1 MSQFRSS
8 ALSANLQE
16 TQGPIEIP
24 AEQLLLLE
32 LTKNLYGVSKRVQE
46 FLTELNHPFAN
57 WDLVIE
63 GLRLT
68 SLSYLHYY
76 LNHADKLAAI
86 SVMVEIIKGAFTAD
100 LPKKNE
106 LELLRTTLEF
116 LAKLLEAEDSEIYE
130 KYVLDTLEHLAGV
143 FQKEP
148 DLCPGR
154 STLFNRSYKKFLTPD
169 KINRIYTDLFRQSL
183 IVTYQCWL
191 EHCDLTRWYEENRN
205 LFSSESDYQD
215 VLKSLAPTVWQDLM
229 EKAEAAV
236 TDEDLIVLPDYKT
249 LVDKALN
256 TVQKID
262 EPADRAQVLLYM
274 VDNETFASYEH
285 WLMSDLVSCL
295 RALGS
300 SDESVLL
307 NFIPRFFTLLN
318 RHQFKR
324 KSIALNCAYTLGETL
339 AGRQEI
345 RLLEEFVYQ
354 LINVPFEAPDIYGVT
369 DQWEVLI
376 NPNHLPHVRLMM
388 HLVEIDP
395 SRFRRLLSA
404 LVLQIAI
411 QGLFIKDTDLFQKD
425 VSRLLNSKI
434 SPVYQ
439 KVKQLARM
447 FPIYFT
453 EIGSEGEL
461 RDVSTEI
468 DQIQARRDPLIH
480 FLRKLT
486 HVESN
491 NTQVEFTREIIG
503 YWTSGD
509 KRILKPWLPA
519 EVYAVLEP
527 AGEYFDSVHSIF
539 GSLDRSLTYPAYLR
553 LDYDLIASYIDD
565 QAGIPEIEIKRAKL
579 LVRLYKL
586 LEQKYSFATEDIASW
601 IQRSVLVKDQ
611 QAEFF
616 LRSLEDGN
624 PLEILQSTLDVLES
638 LQDIILDP
646 EPTSGDERIYY
657 KRHIAAGIPS
667 MYGAYR
673 ERKFEALGMTF
684 RLEKLARSLFADLVS
699 SINLTY
705 VTKKT
710 LLDIHEILTL
720 LVRALHIDGMTSAS
734 LENNINL
741 LAMGLQAQGFSVD
754 QFVNV
759 FQYIAGDVNEITNR
773 YVLNVHAGNMELI
786 LDRLPAAGPG
796 SSSGND
802 ASYSLSESVL
812 RGLIT
817 SCFGLQDLDDLV
829 GKVLVAMTSM
839 RQHLD
844 DQMQTLLMSYDPYRL
859 LSPIHGDKNPYDDP
873 LHLGSK
879 GYFLKRL
886 GLFEMPVPEGFIVTT
901 ELFRCQ
907 RAMNYA
913 PFQEDTRN
921 RIEEYLTA
929 LESVSGKRFGK
940 VRNPLLLSVRSSSV
954 MSMPGMMS
962 TFLNVGLNDEIAET
976 LGKNEKYSWGAWDCY
991 RRLIQSWAMS
1001 HGVDRDVFDEAIQ
1014 NAKLRYGVEKKM
1026 EFRPEHMR
1034 EIAYH
1039 YKEIMADHGVSLIQ
1053 QPFEQLVRAIQIVLE
1068 SWFAQRAEDYRQHLG
1083 IADQWGTS
1091 VIVQRMVFGNL
1102 NEQSGSG
1109 VIMTRSP
1116 IDSEASFDLYGDYN
1130 VCSQGEDVVSG
1141 LVNPLPITVSQ
1152 QQHENSNS
1160 GDSSLQV
1167 QFPDIYAKLKNA
1179 AAFLIEGQG
1188 YAHQEIEFT
1197 FESERIEDLYIL
1209 QTRNMV
1215 FAENERVQVFVTSES
1230 LKNSLLGR
1238 GIGAGGGALSGLVAF
1253 TTADILELRS
1263 RDPGCSVILV
1273 RPDTVPEDFSLIAQ
1287 ADGLLTAR
1295 GGCTSH
1301 AAVAAQRLGKTCVVN
1316 CRSLRVEEGRQRA
1329 ELNGKKFHFGDCL
1342 SIDGRQGTIYRGDFP
1357 VQYEDIVL

>member
-1 MSQFRSS
+1 VSDFRSS

-24 AEQLLLLE
+24 PEQLALLE
-32 LTKNLYGVSKRVQE
+32 ITRNLYGVSKRVQE
-46 FLTELNHPFAN
+46 FLIELNHPFAN
-57 WDLVIE
+57 WDSVIE

-68 SLSYLHYY
+68 SLSYLHYF
-76 LNHADKLAAI
+76 LKHADKLTAI
-86 SVMVEIIKGAFTAD
+86 SVLVEIIKGAFAAD
-100 LPKKNE
+100 LPPKNE

-116 LAKLLEAEDSEIYE
+116 LAKLLEAEESENFE
-130 KYVLDTLEHLAGV
+130 SYVLDTLEHLEEV

-148 DLCPGR
+148 TLCQGR
-154 STLFNRSYKKFLTPD
+154 STLLNRFCQEFLPHKKL
-169 KINRIYTDLFRQSL
+169 NRVYTDLFRQSL
-183 IVTYQCWL
+183 LVTYQGWL
-191 EHCDLTRWYEENRN
+191 EHCDLSVWYSANRN

-215 VLKSLAPTVWQDLM
+215 VLEALTPSVWQELM
-229 EKAEAAV
+229 EMAEAAE
-236 TDEDLIVLPDYKT
+236 TARDLLVLPDYKA
-249 LVDKALN
+249 LVDKALD

-262 EPADRAQVLLYM
+262 EPADRAQFLLYM
-274 VDNETFASYEH
+274 VDNETFANYEH

-339 AGRQEI
+339 AGRPEN
-345 RLLEEFVYQ
+345 RLLEEFIYQ

-369 DQWEVLI
+369 DRWEVLI
-376 NPNHLPHVRLMM
+376 NPNHLPHVRLLM
-388 HLVEIDP
+388 HLIEIDP
-395 SRFRRLLSA
+395 SRFRKLLSA

-411 QGLFIKDTDLFQKD
+411 RGLFIKDTDLFQKD
-425 VSRLLNSKI
+425 VSQLLNAKI

-447 FPIYFT
+447 FPVYFT

-491 NTQVEFTREIIG
+491 NTQVDFTREIIG

-509 KRILKPWLPA
+509 KVPLKPWLPA
-519 EVYAVLEP
+519 EIYAVLEP
-527 AGEYFDSVHSIF
+527 AGVYFDNVHSIF
-539 GSLDRSLTYPAYLR
+539 DSLDHSLTYPDYLQ
-553 LDYDLIASYIDD
+553 LDYDLIASHIDNQSD
-565 QAGIPEIEIKRAKL
+565 IPETEIKRAKL

-611 QAEFF
+611 QAASF
-616 LRSLEDGN
+616 LKSIGEGN
-624 PLEILQSTLDVLES
+624 PLEILQTTLDVLES
-638 LQDIILDP
+638 LQGIILDP
-646 EPTSGDERIYY
+646 ALSSGDERIYY

-710 LLDIHEILTL
+710 LLDIHQILTL

-754 QFVNV
+754 QFLNV
-759 FQYIAGDVNEITNR
+759 FQYISGDVNEIANR
-773 YVLNVHAGNMELI
+773 YVLNVHAGNMDVI
-786 LDRLPAAGPG
+786 LDHLPTADPESTGLDD
-796 SSSGND
+796 SSF
-802 ASYSLSESVL
+802 SLSERVL

-829 GKVLVAMTSM
+829 GKVLIAMTNM
-839 RQHLD
+839 RLHLD

-859 LSPIHGDKNPYDDP
+859 LSTIHGDKNPYDDP

-886 GLFEMPVPEGFIVTT
+886 GLFGMPVPEGFIVTT

-907 RAMNYA
+907 RAMNYE
-913 PFQEDTRN
+913 PFQEDARN
-921 RIEEYLTA
+921 RIEEYLNA

-1001 HGVDRDVFDEAIQ
+1001 HGVDRDIFDEAIQ
-1014 NAKLRYGVEKKM
+1014 TAKLRYGVEKKM

-1034 EIAYH
+1034 EIAYQ

-1053 QPFEQLVRAIQIVLE
+1053 QPFEQLIRAIQIVLE

-1109 VIMTRSP
+1109 VVMTSSP
-1116 IDSEASFDLYGDYN
+1116 IGSEASFDLYGDYN

-1141 LVNPLPITVSQ
+1141 LVNPLPITLSQ
-1152 QQHENSNS
+1152 QQHESSNS
-1160 GDSSLQV
+1160 GGSSLQV
-1167 QFPDIYAKLKNA
+1167 QFPDIYAKLKSA
-1179 AAFLIEGQG
+1179 ATFLVEEQG

-1230 LKNSLLGR
+1230 LKNSVLGR
-1238 GIGAGGGALSGLVAF
+1238 GIGAGGGALSGMVAF
-1253 TTADILELRS
+1253 TSADIQELRS
-1263 RDPGCSVILV
+1263 RDPDCSVILV

-1316 CRSLRVEEGRQRA
+1316 CRTLRVEEGRRRA
-1329 ELNGKKFHFGDCL
+1329 ELNGRKFRYGEWL
-1342 SIDGRQGTIYRGDFP
+1342 SIDGRQGTIYQGDFP
-1357 VQYEDIVL
+1357 VQYEDIVF

>member
-24 AEQLLLLE
+24 PEQLSLLE
-32 LTKNLYGVSKRVQE
+32 ITNNLYGVSKRIQE

-68 SLSYLHYY
+68 SLSYLHYF
-76 LNHADKLAAI
+76 LDHAENTTAI
-86 SVMVEIIKGAFTAD
+86 TVLVDIFKGAYRAD
-100 LPKKNE
+100 IPKKNE

-116 LAKLLEAEDSEIYE
+116 LVKLIENEQSDLYANF
-130 KYVLDTLEHLAGV
+130 VLDTLQYLQKV
-143 FQKEP
+143 FQEHP
-148 DLCPGR
+148 DLCQGR
-154 STLFNRSYKKFLTPD
+154 STLFNRFGHNFKPHSQFIPV
-169 KINRIYTDLFRQSL
+169 YTELFQHSL
-183 IVTYQCWL
+183 LVTYKCWL
-191 EHCDLTRWYEENRN
+191 EHCDLAHWYRDNRN
-205 LFSSESDYQD
+205 LFSAEMDYQD
-215 VLKSLAPTVWQDLM
+215 VLESLAPNIWQDLM
-229 EKAEAAV
+229 EKAQAAS
-236 TDEDLIVLPDYKT
+236 TIEDLYDLPDYKA
-249 LVDKALN
+249 LVDKALS
-256 TVQKID
+256 TIRKVD
-262 EPADRAQVLLYM
+262 EPADRAQFLLYM
-274 VDNETFASYEH
+274 VDNEAFGNYEH

-295 RALGS
+295 RTLES
-300 SDESVLL
+300 SEESVIL
-307 NFIPRFFTLLN
+307 NFIPRFFSLLD
-318 RHQFKR
+318 RYQFKR

-339 AGRQEI
+339 SGRQESH
-345 RLLEEFVYQ
+345 LLEKFISH
-354 LINVPFEAPDIYGVT
+354 LINFPFEAPEIYGVT
-369 DQWEVLI
+369 DQWEVLV
-376 NPNHLPHVRLMM
+376 NPNHLPYVRLIM

-411 QGLFIKDTDLFQKD
+411 QGLFIKDTDLFQRD
-425 VSRLLNSKI
+425 VSHLLNAKI

-439 KVKQLARM
+439 KIKQLARM

-468 DQIQARRDPLIH
+468 DQVQARRDPLIH
-480 FLRKLT
+480 FIRKLT

-491 NTQVEFTREIIG
+491 NTQVDFTRKIIS
-503 YWTSGD
+503 YWTTGD
-509 KRILKPWLPA
+509 KAPLEPWLPPEIFTA
-519 EVYAVLEP
+519 LEP
-527 AGEYFDSVHSIF
+527 GGEFFDSVHTIF
-539 GSLDRSLTYPAYLR
+539 RSLDQSLDFPAYLKM
-553 LDYDLIASYIDD
+553 DYELIEPHIEA
-565 QAGIPEIEIKRAKL
+565 QTGVPEVERRRAKL
-579 LVRLYKL
+579 IVRLYKL

-601 IQRSVLVKDQ
+601 IERSVLVKDQ
-611 QAEFF
+611 QAESF
-616 LRSLEDGN
+616 LNSLEDGG
-624 PLEILQSTLDVLES
+624 PLEILQSTLDVLDGLRE
-638 LQDIILDP
+638 IILDP
-646 EPTSGDERIYY
+646 APSSGDERIYY

-684 RLEKLARSLFADLVS
+684 RLEKLARSLFADLVA

-710 LLDIHEILTL
+710 LLDIHQILTL
-720 LVRALHIDGMTSAS
+720 LGRALHIDGMTSAS

-759 FQYIAGDVNEITNR
+759 FQYIAGDVNEIANR
-773 YVLNVHAGNMELI
+773 YVLNVHAGNLDMI
-786 LDRLPAAGPG
+786 LTRLPPAEPP
-796 SSSGND
+796 SSGMET
-802 ASYSLSESVL
+802 ASFSLSERIL

-829 GKVLVAMTSM
+829 GKVLVAMTGM

-859 LSPIHGDKNPYDDP
+859 LSTIHGDKNPYDDP

-879 GYFLKRL
+879 GYYLKRL
-886 GLFEMPVPEGFIVTT
+886 GLYEMPVPEGFIVTT

-907 RAMNYA
+907 RAMNYE

-921 RIEEYLTA
+921 RIEEYLNA
-929 LESVSGKRFGK
+929 LEAVSGKRFGK

-976 LGKNEKYSWGAWDCY
+976 LGKNERYSWGAWDCY

-1001 HGVDRDVFDEAIQ
+1001 HGVDRDLFDEAIQ

-1026 EFRPEHMR
+1026 EFSPQHMR

-1039 YKEIMADHGVSLIQ
+1039 YKEIMADHGIDLIQ

-1116 IDSEASFDLYGDYN
+1116 IDSEVSFDLYGDYN
-1130 VCSQGEDVVSG
+1130 ICSQGEDVVSG

-1152 QQHENSNS
+1152 QQQERSNI
-1160 GDSSLQV
+1160 GNSSLQIR
-1167 QFPDIYAKLKNA
+1167 FPEIYTKLKNA
-1179 AAFLIEGQG
+1179 ASYLIEGQG

-1215 FAENERVQVFVTSES
+1215 FAENERVQVFVTSEA
-1230 LKNSLLGR
+1230 LKDSLLGR
-1238 GIGAGGGALSGLVAF
+1238 GIGAGGGALSGKVAF
-1253 TTADILELRS
+1253 TSNDIQELRS
-1263 RDPGCSVILV
+1263 GEPGCSVILV

-1316 CRSLRVEEGRQRA
+1316 CRALRVEEGRQRA
-1329 ELNGKKFHFGDCL
+1329 ELNGKRFRFGDSL
-1342 SIDGRQGTIYRGDFP
+1342 SIDGRQGTIYRGKFP
-1357 VQYEDIVL
+1357 VEYEDIVL

>member
-1 MSQFRSS
+1 MGKFRSS

-16 TQGPIEIP
+16 TQGPIDIP
-24 AEQLLLLE
+24 PEQLPLLE
-32 LTKNLYGVSKRVQE
+32 ITKNLYGVNKRVQE
-46 FLTELNHPFAN
+46 FLTELNHPYAN

-68 SLSYLHYY
+68 YLSYLHYF
-76 LNHADKLAAI
+76 LDHAENQAAI
-86 SVMVEIIKGAFTAD
+86 AILVEIIKGAFLGQ
-100 LPKKNE
+100 LPQKHE
-106 LELLRTTLEF
+106 LELLRTSLEF
-116 LAKLLEAEDSEIYE
+116 LLKLLEAGSYDV
-130 KYVLDTLEHLAGV
+130 YVKDILDHLRRV
-143 FQKEP
+143 FKKNP
-148 DLCPGR
+148 SLCQGR
-154 STLFNRSYKKFLTPD
+154 STLFSRYCQQFLVYPKFAKP
-169 KINRIYTDLFRQSL
+169 YCDLFQGSL
-183 IVTYQCWL
+183 LDTYQCWHA
-191 EHCDLTRWYEENRN
+191 HCDLTRWYSENRD
-205 LFSSESDYQD
+205 LFSAQSDYLD
-215 VLKSLAPTVWQDLM
+215 LLESLAPGVWLGLM
-229 EKAEAAV
+229 EQARSAGSA
-236 TDEDLIVLPDYKT
+236 DELLGLPDYKT
-249 LVDKALN
+249 LVDQALR
-256 TVQKID
+256 TIQSIQ
-262 EPADRAQVLLYM
+262 EPADRAQFLLYM
-274 VDNETFASYEH
+274 VDNETFANYEH
-285 WLMSDLVSCL
+285 WLMSDLVACL
-295 RALGS
+295 RTLES
-300 SDESVLL
+300 SEESVILH
-307 NFIPRFFTLLN
+307 FIPRFFALLDQ
-318 RHQFKR
+318 HQFKR
-324 KSIALNCAYTLGETL
+324 KSIALNCAFTLGETL
-339 AGRQEI
+339 AGRPEE
-345 RLLEEFVYQ
+345 RLLEEFINH
-354 LINVPFEAPDIYGVT
+354 LISFPFEGPDIYGVT
-369 DQWEVLI
+369 DLWEVLI
-376 NPNHLPHVRLMM
+376 NPNHLPHVRLLMD
-388 HLVEIDP
+388 LVEIDP
-395 SRFRRLLSA
+395 FRFRKLLSA

-411 QGLFIKDTDLFQKD
+411 RGLLIKDTDLFQRD
-425 VSRLLNSKI
+425 VSQLLNARI

-447 FPIYFT
+447 FPVYFT

-468 DQIQARRDPLIH
+468 DQVQARRDPLIH
-480 FLRKLT
+480 FIRKLT

-491 NTQVEFTREIIG
+491 NTQVGFTREIIA
-503 YWTSGD
+503 YWTTGD
-509 KRILKPWLPA
+509 KTPLEPWLPP
-519 EVYAVLEP
+519 EIYAGLEP
-527 AGEYFDSVHSIF
+527 SGEFFEHVNAIF
-539 GSLDRSLTYPAYLR
+539 TSLDQSLGFPGYLQ
-553 LDYDLIASYIDD
+553 LNYDAIEPRIEA
-565 QAGIPEIEIKRAKL
+565 QTGIPEVEKKRAKL

-586 LEQKYSFATEDIASW
+586 LEQKYSFATEDLASW
-601 IQRSVLVKDQ
+601 IQRSVLVQDQ
-611 QAEFF
+611 LAATF
-616 LRSLEDGN
+616 LAALEAGS
-624 PLEILQSTLDVLES
+624 PLELLQATLEVLEG
-638 LQDIILDP
+638 LREIILDP
-646 EPTSGDERIYY
+646 EPSAGDERIYY

-684 RLEKLARSLFADLVS
+684 RLEKLARSLFADLVA

-710 LLDIHEILTL
+710 LLDIHQILTL
-720 LVRALHIDGMTSAS
+720 LVRALLIDGMTSAS

-773 YVLNVHAGNMELI
+773 YVLNVH
-786 LDRLPAAGPG
+786 
-796 SSSGND
+796 SGNLEVILEGLPPAEEGKSGLD
-802 ASYSLSESVL
+802 GSNFSLSERIL

-829 GKVLVAMTSM
+829 GKVIVAMTSM
-839 RQHLD
+839 HQHLD

-859 LSPIHGDKNPYDDP
+859 LSLIHGDENPYDDP

-886 GLFEMPVPEGFIVTT
+886 GSFEMPVPEGFIVTT

-907 RAMNYA
+907 RAMNYE
-913 PFQEDTRN
+913 PFRDDTRN
-921 RIEEYLTA
+921 RIEEYLKD
-929 LESVSGKRFGK
+929 LESVSGKRFGN
-940 VRNPLLLSVRSSSV
+940 VRKPLLLSVRSSSV

-1014 NAKLRYGVEKKM
+1014 TAKERYGVEKKM

-1034 EIAYH
+1034 EIAYQ
-1039 YKEIMADHGVSLIQ
+1039 YQDIMADHGIALIEE
-1053 QPFEQLVRAIQIVLE
+1053 PFEQLVRAIQIVLE
-1068 SWFAQRAEDYRQHLG
+1068 SWFAQRAESYRQHLG

-1116 IDSEASFDLYGDYN
+1116 IDSEAGFDLYGDYN
-1130 VCSQGEDVVSG
+1130 ICSQGEDVVSG
-1141 LVNPLPITVSQ
+1141 LVNPLPITIFQ
-1152 QQHENSNS
+1152 QQLEGSNY
-1160 GDSSLQV
+1160 GDSPLQIR
-1167 QFPDIYAKLKNA
+1167 FPEIYAKLKNA

-1188 YAHQEIEFT
+1188 YAPQEIEFT

-1215 FAENERVQVFVTSES
+1215 FAEKERVRVFVTSEE

-1238 GIGAGGGALSGLVAF
+1238 GIGAGGGALSGKVAF
-1253 TTADILELRS
+1253 TAAGIQELRS
-1263 RDPGCSVILV
+1263 REPGVSVILV

-1316 CRSLRVEEGRQRA
+1316 CRALRVEEGRQRA
-1329 ELNGKKFHFGDCL
+1329 ELNGKRFRFGDCL
-1342 SIDGRQGTIYRGDFP
+1342 SIDGRQGTIYRGEFP

>member
-8 ALSANLQE
+8 ALSANLRE

-24 AEQLLLLE
+24 PEQNSLLE
-32 LTKNLYGVSKRVQE
+32 ITKDLYGVSKRIQE

-68 SLSYLHYY
+68 SLSYLHYF
-76 LNHADKLAAI
+76 LDHADHISAI
-86 SVMVEIIKGAFTAD
+86 SVLVDIFKRAYEGDI
-100 LPKKNE
+100 PKKNE

-116 LAKLLEAEDSEIYE
+116 LTKLIETEQSELYAD
-130 KYVLDTLEHLAGV
+130 YVQHTLEYLREI
-143 FQKEP
+143 FQERP
-148 DLCPGR
+148 DLCQGR
-154 STLFNRSYKKFLTPD
+154 STLLNRAGQNFKAHSQYLPV
-169 KINRIYTDLFRQSL
+169 YTDLFQHAL
-183 IVTYQCWL
+183 LVTYQCWL
-191 EHCDLTRWYEENRN
+191 EHCDLLRWYSDNRN
-205 LFSSESDYQD
+205 LFSVESDYQD
-215 VLKSLAPTVWQDLM
+215 VLESLAPSVWQDLM
-229 EKAEAAV
+229 AKAEAV
-236 TDEDLIVLPDYKT
+236 NSIEGLFNLPDYKG
-249 LVDKALN
+249 LVDIALS
-256 TVQKID
+256 TIRKID
-262 EPADRAQVLLYM
+262 EPADRAQFLLYM
-274 VDNETFASYEH
+274 VDNEVFGSYEH

-295 RALGS
+295 RALES
-300 SDESVLL
+300 SEESVIL
-307 NFIPRFFTLLN
+307 NFVPRFFALLKQ
-318 RHQFKR
+318 HHFKR
-324 KSIALNCAYTLGETL
+324 KSVALNCAYTLGETL
-339 AGRQEI
+339 AHRPEAH
-345 RLLEEFVYQ
+345 LLEEFISH
-354 LINVPFEAPDIYGVT
+354 LIDYPFEVPEIYGVT
-369 DQWEVLI
+369 DQWEVLV
-376 NPNHLPHVRLMM
+376 NPNHLPHVRLIM

-395 SRFRRLLSA
+395 SRFRKLLSA

-411 QGLFIKDTDLFQKD
+411 QGLFLKDTDLFQRD
-425 VSRLLNSKI
+425 VSQLLNARI

-468 DQIQARRDPLIH
+468 DQVQARKDPLIH

-491 NTQVEFTREIIG
+491 NTQVSFTRSIIT
-503 YWTSGD
+503 YWTTGD
-509 KRILKPWLPA
+509 KSVLEPWLPP

-527 AGEYFDSVHSIF
+527 AGEYFDGVHTIF
-539 GSLDRSLTYPAYLR
+539 SDLDQSLGYPAYLE
-553 LDYDLIASYIDD
+553 LDYELIALQIQSRT
-565 QAGIPEIEIKRAKL
+565 GVSEVEKKRATL
-579 LVRLYKL
+579 IIRLYKL

-601 IQRSVLVKDQ
+601 IERSVLVKDQ
-611 QAEFF
+611 QAESF
-616 LRSLEDGN
+616 LDSLENGD
-624 PLEILQSTLDVLES
+624 PLEILQSTLDVLEG
-638 LQDIILDP
+638 LREVILDP
-646 EPTSGDERIYY
+646 ALSAGDERIYY

-684 RLEKLARSLFADLVS
+684 RLEKLARSLFADLAS
-699 SINLTY
+699 TINLTY
-705 VTKKT
+705 VTKNT
-710 LLDIHEILTL
+710 LLDIHQILTL
-720 LVRALHIDGMTSAS
+720 LVRALYIDGMTSAS

-741 LAMGLQAQGFSVD
+741 LAMGLQAQDFSVD

-759 FQYIAGDVNEITNR
+759 FQYIAGDVNEITSR
-773 YVLNVHAGNMELI
+773 YVLNVHAGNLEMI
-786 LDRLPAAGPG
+786 LDHLPPADPPNSGG
-796 SSSGND
+796 DDSSF
-802 ASYSLSESVL
+802 SLSERIL

-829 GKVLVAMTSM
+829 GKVLVAMTGM

-859 LSPIHGDKNPYDDP
+859 LSPIHGEEELYDDP

-907 RAMNYA
+907 RAMNYE

-921 RIEEYLTA
+921 RIEEYLNA
-929 LESVSGKRFGK
+929 LESVSGKHYGR

-962 TFLNVGLNDEIAET
+962 TFLNVGLNDDIAET

-991 RRLIQSWAMS
+991 RRLIQSWAMA
-1001 HGVDRDVFDEAIQ
+1001 HGVDRDLFDEAIQ
-1014 NAKLRYGVEKKM
+1014 KAKLRYGVEKKM
-1026 EFRPEHMR
+1026 EFSPEHMR

-1039 YKEIMADHGVSLIQ
+1039 YKDIMRDHGIDLIQ
-1053 QPFEQLVRAIQIVLE
+1053 EPFEQLVLAIQIVLE

-1102 NEQSGSG
+1102 NEMSGSG

-1130 VCSQGEDVVSG
+1130 ICSQGEDVVSG
-1141 LVNPLPITVSQ
+1141 LVNPLPIAASQ
-1152 QQHENSNS
+1152 QQHEGSS
-1160 GDSSLQV
+1160 VGEFSLQI
-1167 QFPDIYAKLKNA
+1167 QFPEIYAKLKNA
-1179 AAFLIEGQG
+1179 AAFLIEEQG
-1188 YAHQEIEFT
+1188 YTHQEIEFT
-1197 FESERIEDLYIL
+1197 FESERVEDLYIL

-1215 FAENERVQVFVTSES
+1215 FTEKERVQVFVTSEE
-1230 LKNSLLGR
+1230 LKDSLLGR
-1238 GIGAGGGALSGLVAF
+1238 GIGAGGGALSGKVAF
-1253 TTADILELRS
+1253 TSTDIRELRT
-1263 RDPGCSVILV
+1263 RDPDCSVILV

-1316 CRSLRVEEGRQRA
+1316 CRALRVDEGRQRA
-1329 ELNGKKFHFGDCL
+1329 ELNGQGFRFGDSL
-1342 SIDGRQGTIYRGDFP
+1342 SIDGRQGTIYRGEFP

>member
-1 MSQFRSS
+1 MSNFRSS

-16 TQGPIEIP
+16 TQGPIVIP
-24 AEQLLLLE
+24 PAQLPLLDI
-32 LTKNLYGVSKRVQE
+32 TRNLYGVSKRVQE

-68 SLSYLHYY
+68 SLSYLHYF
-76 LNHADKLAAI
+76 LNHADKLTAI
-86 SVMVEIIKGAFTAD
+86 SVMVEIIKGAYAAD

-116 LAKLLEAEDSEIYE
+116 LAKLLEVEDSEIYE
-130 KYVLDTLEHLAGV
+130 SYVLDMLEHLEEV
-143 FQKEP
+143 FQHKP
-148 DLCPGR
+148 DLCQGR
-154 STLFNRSYKKFLTPD
+154 STLLNRYSQKFLHHT
-169 KINRIYTDLFRQSL
+169 KLIRIYTDLFRQSL
-183 IVTYQCWL
+183 LVTYRCWL
-191 EHCDLTRWYEENRN
+191 EHCDLTTWYGENRN
-205 LFSSESDYQD
+205 LFSSDSDYQEA
-215 VLKSLAPTVWQDLM
+215 LKSLAPNVWQELM
-229 EKAEAAV
+229 VMAEAAE
-236 TDEDLIVLPDYKT
+236 TAMDLIILPDYKN
-249 LVDKALN
+249 LVDKALD

-262 EPADRAQVLLYM
+262 EPADRAQFLLYM
-274 VDNETFASYEH
+274 VDNETFANYEH

-339 AGRQEI
+339 AGRQES
-345 RLLEEFVYQ
+345 RLLEEF
-354 LINVPFEAPDIYGVT
+354 INELMHVPFESPDIYGVT
-369 DQWEVLI
+369 DQWEVLT

-388 HLVEIDP
+388 HLVEIGP

-425 VSRLLNSKI
+425 VSQLLNSKI

-453 EIGSEGEL
+453 DIGSEGEL

-468 DQIQARRDPLIH
+468 DQIQARKDPLIH

-491 NTQVEFTREIIG
+491 NTQVDFAREIIG

-509 KRILKPWLPA
+509 KTPLEPWLPTEIHA
-519 EVYAVLEP
+519 ALEP

-539 GSLDRSLTYPAYLR
+539 GSLHHSLTYPDYLQ
-553 LDYDLIASYIDD
+553 LDYDSIASYIDNLAD
-565 QAGIPEIEIKRAKL
+565 MPELERKRAKL

-611 QAEFF
+611 QAECF
-616 LRSLEDGN
+616 LQSLADGN
-624 PLEILQSTLDVLES
+624 PLEILQATLDVLES
-638 LQDIILDP
+638 LQNIILDP
-646 EPTSGDERIYY
+646 EPSSGDERIYY

-684 RLEKLARSLFADLVS
+684 RLEKLARSLFANLVS

-710 LLDIHEILTL
+710 LLDIHQILTL
-720 LVRALHIDGMTSAS
+720 LMRALHIDGMTSAS

-773 YVLNVHAGNMELI
+773 YVLNVHAGNMEVI
-786 LDRLPAAGPG
+786 LDHLPTADPEN
-796 SSSGND
+796 SGLKD
-802 ASYSLSESVL
+802 SSYSLSESIL

-829 GKVLVAMTSM
+829 GKVIVAMTNM

-859 LSPIHGDKNPYDDP
+859 LSTIHGDKNPYDDP

-886 GLFEMPVPEGFIVTT
+886 GSFEMPVPEGFIVTT

-907 RAMNYA
+907 GAMNYE
-913 PFQEDTRN
+913 PFQEDARN
-921 RIEEYLTA
+921 RIEEYLNA

-1001 HGVDRDVFDEAIQ
+1001 HGVDRDLFDEAIQ
-1014 NAKLRYGVEKKM
+1014 NAKVRYGVEKKM

-1039 YKEIMADHGVSLIQ
+1039 YKDIMADHNVSLIQ
-1053 QPFEQLVRAIQIVLE
+1053 EPFEQLIRAIQIVLE

-1109 VIMTRSP
+1109 VVMTRNP

-1152 QQHENSNS
+1152 QQHESSNI

-1167 QFPDIYAKLKNA
+1167 QFPEIYTKLKNA

-1197 FESERIEDLYIL
+1197 FESEQIEDLYIL

-1230 LKNSLLGR
+1230 LKKSLLGR
-1238 GIGAGGGALSGLVAF
+1238 GIGAGGGALSGMVAF
-1253 TTADILELRS
+1253 TSADIQELRS
-1263 RDPGCSVILV
+1263 RDPDCSVILV

-1316 CRSLRVEEGRQRA
+1316 CRSLKVEEGRQRA
-1329 ELNGKKFHFGDCL
+1329 ELNEKKFCFGDRL
-1342 SIDGRQGTIYRGDFP
+1342 SIDGRQGTIYRGEFP